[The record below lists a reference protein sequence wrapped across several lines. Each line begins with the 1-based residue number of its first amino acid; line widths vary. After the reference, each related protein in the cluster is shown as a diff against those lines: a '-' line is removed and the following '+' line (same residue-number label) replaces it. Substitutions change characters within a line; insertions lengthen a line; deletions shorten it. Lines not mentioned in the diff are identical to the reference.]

1 TSLLSAVL
9 QASPCPTVGEMEEEV
24 EGVDGEKLSARDCA
38 AVGEG
43 FLDQLSPLCIL
54 PCGQDEEGAE
64 VTVHCVVVG
73 DIKGKLLICLP
84 SASWHRTVARR
95 TIPKGFLSRVFA
107 AEVAAVSLVDRSVEV
122 PGQTL
127 RVWLGFCELEA
138 EALLEVSDASPSVP
152 FGALPSGELLVP
164 SIDVLA
170 EIWQAQ
176 QVVPPPTPLHTASE
190 GGGQPPDVSERIA
203 SIERSVAALTAAFR
217 DASLGTGVSAAA
229 NAGSKPKVALAP
241 PKTFFGG
248 VAKQRGAEAEF
259 PGLDQGVVAAALAAG
274 VQHGALVEM
283 SKLVS
288 AGPLARLKPEASG
301 AAAKQATQTA
311 LEESEEEGQEVL
323 PFPAQAAG
331 STDPQQTDP
340 AEMFAKAVVNCFDAY
355 HGKTVSGKT
364 ALDKALEA
372 GAGGSLDGSLSSGR
386 RHATARRALREA
398 LTSAPQ
404 ELSALI
410 EGLMAEDL
418 CASTPGAGAPVLTS
432 TRAWLEHRS
441 RIQAFP
447 TMVNLVWAIGGAL
460 DCLRANKVDQ
470 ARARLNIALM
480 QADQVSIDR
489 GSWLLAQEL
498 SLEVGPPMTSFKRHE
513 AVSSHGDPVYS
524 RLLDARWAEVAIA
537 KLREE
542 AEFMERRQKLGQRLQ
557 PNLKDESAGETAE
570 KPPRTPGSEAPGLS
584 LFSLW
589 NSMPRTLLRSSGPF
603 ASFFRSALQ
612 RESNATPT
620 PYTWPCP
627 MPFPEAFAADGL
639 GFWKKRLINI
649 SVARL
654 SYEHL
659 GRNLQHLVFG
669 SFFPLKFQPED
680 YGRIGHKV
688 EGQAQTLEALG
699 RAAASVCRSF
709 DGYLPRSVTVAGPS
723 TLGPSPV
730 ESIGTLPGKPDIA
743 AMPIT
748 ADRVKLPASPAFC
761 ASPFMDSDTAE
772 FFNRPLEFARSPDPA
787 SERPPFVKILANKR
801 EKLLLLRALARS
813 GRLVPLDQVPPER
826 AAWGAGL
833 FAVAKD
839 SLRDRLVLDA
849 RPANQLESFPG
860 HWVYS
865 LASAACV
872 GGIVLRP
879 HEVLIMCGTDLQDC
893 FYQFKASAQRTVRN
907 HLACELSVQDAAF
920 VFDRPEASFGFASA
934 VVHCGLSSLAMGDS
948 SACEF
953 AQCSHL
959 GVLLQARAVCMGELL
974 VQAASPPRGL
984 LSVGLVIDDLII
996 MQKLLA
1002 SQVSDLEGPLQQTQ
1016 ASLRLDSALA
1026 GYDAAHLR
1034 YSEKKTFRDRLQASF
1049 WGVDCC
1055 GRSGLV
1061 RANPARYWPLVLIT
1075 VRVLQ
1080 LGLATRA
1087 LLESLIGSWVSVFML
1102 RRRLLCLVD
1111 LSFQALRG
1119 GTPQTILRLSPE
1131 LKGEL
1136 ASFVCLGHLAVVD
1149 LRAQPL
1155 DSIIA
1160 TDASSAWQAAVSAP
1174 VSSEVVAEFQRHAVQ
1189 RGAWSKL
1196 LPPPAAWLKEHN
1208 LLEPE
1213 SELPGDTVFTA
1224 HPVAEAA
1231 ARVPVFEV
1239 RWRRE
1244 HKRRMHIN
1252 VAELEAYLHEESRLA
1267 GRVLSGRPL
1276 FGLDSQVCIGALAKG
1291 RSASPVLNRKLRAS
1305 LAPLLCS
1312 RLFPHYLFF
1321 PTDLNPADDPTRA
1334 RAVRAPSLQK
1344 PSWWTSLEEGDTAP
1358 FDEFLRSAGVP
1369 ADESNGFKQ
1378 DDLLSL
1384 GGVRPAVL
1392 KSNRERGLSSAVA
1405 RLPRHR
1411 VPGSSSVPVCFE
1423 SCGCG
1428 LSSGVASLPQAWTSV
1443 LERFPLRQFLCR
1455 RRCPLDLS
1463 RPGVLHLFAG
1473 ADSVARALLR
1483 AGAPWVL
1490 TFDPQ
1495 RDPREDLAQSALRQQ
1510 LQLLMLAGAFLV
1522 VGGSPPGSTFSRA
1535 VRPPVRSRS
1544 RPLGL
1549 CDISPRLRAK
1559 VLADNER
1566 AEWILHLRDL
1576 CRQLGIAYWFSQPDT
1591 SFFWLVPGWED
1602 EAFPASPHTF
1612 RADLCLFGCLWRKRT
1627 RVALNTSLAGARLLC
1642 QAKVRHLRLVGRS
1655 SAERLPWTSLAQT
1668 VPAGFADA
1676 VALAACV
1683 AARWTS
1689 ARALGPSSCAKLGC
1703 SCRVGEAKNPGPR
1716 RRSTRPVGDL
1726 ESRPLQS
1733 QTSLFL
1739 GDSAWR
1745 AFLSWVSGRLS
1756 VDPVSLFV
1764 ACPILAAMALRAYG
1778 NHLFSSGGTKHTF
1791 RYTLVGAQR
1800 ALLVLKGSLGPA
1812 WELLTRWEAVEP
1824 TIHRTPVPEPLL
1836 MAMVSVGWLRGFRRW
1851 CGCAL
1856 LAFYGTARI
1865 GEVLACQRRHLV
1877 LPEDLFKHSSSLFLR
1892 LDSSK
1897 TSLRGRP
1904 RVQHVRVD
1912 DPEALALVRLAF
1924 AGLEPGEKL
1933 FPLSHAAF
1941 RTRWDRCLAA
1951 LGLGAGVSV
1960 TPGGLRGGGAVA
1972 CYHKGTPIA
1981 DIQWR
1986 LRLKNMATLEHYLQE
2001 VAALTALSEA
2011 SSDAKSNIQHAVQ
2024 LFPFLVATG

>member
-1 TSLLSAVL
+1 MN
-9 QASPCPTVGEMEEEV
+9 QRP
-24 EGVDGEKLSARDCA
+24 
-38 AVGEG
+38 
-43 FLDQLSPLCIL
+43 
-54 PCGQDEEGAE
+54 
-64 VTVHCVVVG
+64 
-73 DIKGKLLICLP
+73 
-84 SASWHRTVARR
+84 
-95 TIPKGFLSRVFA
+95 
-107 AEVAAVSLVDRSVEV
+107 
-122 PGQTL
+122 
-127 RVWLGFCELEA
+127 
-138 EALLEVSDASPSVP
+138 
-152 FGALPSGELLVP
+152 
-164 SIDVLA
+164 
-170 EIWQAQ
+170 
-176 QVVPPPTPLHTASE
+176 
-190 GGGQPPDVSERIA
+190 ER
-203 SIERSVAALTAAFR
+203 
-217 DASLGTGVSAAA
+217 
-229 NAGSKPKVALAP
+229 
-241 PKTFFGG
+241 
-248 VAKQRGAEAEF
+248 
-259 PGLDQGVVAAALAAG
+259 
-274 VQHGALVEM
+274 
-283 SKLVS
+283 
-288 AGPLARLKPEASG
+288 
-301 AAAKQATQTA
+301 
-311 LEESEEEGQEVL
+311 
-323 PFPAQAAG
+323 
-331 STDPQQTDP
+331 
-340 AEMFAKAVVNCFDAY
+340 
-355 HGKTVSGKT
+355 
-364 ALDKALEA
+364 
-372 GAGGSLDGSLSSGR
+372 
-386 RHATARRALREA
+386 
-398 LTSAPQ
+398 
-404 ELSALI
+404 
-410 EGLMAEDL
+410 
-418 CASTPGAGAPVLTS
+418 
-432 TRAWLEHRS
+432 
-441 RIQAFP
+441 
-447 TMVNLVWAIGGAL
+447 
-460 DCLRANKVDQ
+460 
-470 ARARLNIALM
+470 
-480 QADQVSIDR
+480 
-489 GSWLLAQEL
+489 
-498 SLEVGPPMTSFKRHE
+498 
-513 AVSSHGDPVYS
+513 
-524 RLLDARWAEVAIA
+524 
-537 KLREE
+537 
-542 AEFMERRQKLGQRLQ
+542 
-557 PNLKDESAGETAE
+557 
-570 KPPRTPGSEAPGLS
+570 RTPGSEAPGLS
-584 LFSLW
+584 LISLW
-589 NSMPRTLLRSSGPF
+589 NSMPRILLRTSGPF
-603 ASFFRSALQ
+603 ASFLRSALH

-620 PYTWPCP
+620 PYTWPCS
-627 MPFPEAFAADGL
+627 MPFPEAWAANGHD
-639 GFWKKRLINI
+639 FWKKRLINL

-659 GRNLQHLVFG
+659 GRPLRCPGAVRLGVPLNRKQWQLVHNLQHLVFG
-669 SFFPLKFQPED
+669 SFFPLTFQPED

-723 TLGPSPV
+723 TSGPSPV
-730 ESIGTLPGKPDIA
+730 ECVGTLPGKPDIA

-761 ASPFMDSDTAE
+761 AAPFMDFDTAE
-772 FFNRPLEFARSPDPA
+772 FFNRPLEFARNPDPA

-801 EKLLLLRALARS
+801 QKLLLLRALARS
-813 GRLVPLDQVPPER
+813 GRLVPLDRVPPER

-849 RPANQLESFPG
+849 RPANELESFPG

-879 HEVLIMCGTDLQDC
+879 NEVLILCGTDLQDC
-893 FYQFKASAQRTVRN
+893 FYQFKASTQRTVRN
-907 HLACELSVQDAAF
+907 HLACELSVQDAEF
-920 VFDRPEASFGFASA
+920 VFDRPAASFGCPTTA
-934 VVHCGLSSLAMGDS
+934 VHCGLSSLAMGDS

-959 GVLLQARAVCMGELL
+959 GVLLQARAVCVGELL
-974 VQAASPPRGL
+974 VQAAPPPRGL

-1002 SQVSDLEGPLQQTQ
+1002 SQVSALDVPPRQTE
-1016 ASLRLDSALA
+1016 ASLRLDAALA

-1111 LSFQALRG
+1111 LCFQAVRG
-1119 GTPQTILRLSPE
+1119 GTAQTILRLSPE

-1136 ASFVCLGHLAVVD
+1136 ASFVCLGHLAIVD

-1160 TDASSAWQAAVSAP
+1160 TDASSSWQAAVSAP
-1174 VSSEVVAEFQRHAVQ
+1174 VSSEVVAEFQRHSVQ

-1213 SELPGDTVFTA
+1213 SELPGDMVFTA
-1224 HPVAEAA
+1224 HPVAVAA

-1291 RSASPVLNRKLRAS
+1291 RSSSPILNRKLRAS

-1312 RLFPHYLFF
+1312 RLFPHYLYF

-1334 RAVRAPSLQK
+1334 RAVRRPSLLK
-1344 PSWWTSLEEGDTAP
+1344 PSWWTALEDGDTAP
-1358 FDEFLRSAGVP
+1358 FDEFLRGVGEFV
-1369 ADESNGFKQ
+1369 DEPRSFEQ

-1392 KSNRERGLSSAVA
+1392 KSNRERGLSAAPARVPRR
-1405 RLPRHR
+1405 RLPS
-1411 VPGSSSVPVCFE
+1411 GSLVPVCFE
-1423 SCGCG
+1423 SSGSG
-1428 LSSGVASLPQAWTSV
+1428 LSSGAPVRPQAWTSV
-1443 LERFPLRQFLCR
+1443 LERFPLRQFLCKR
-1455 RRCPLDLS
+1455 LCPLDLS
-1463 RPGVLHLFAG
+1463 RPGALHLYAG
-1473 ADSVARALLR
+1473 ADAVARALLR

-1495 RDPREDLAQSALRQQ
+1495 RDPREDLAQSDLQQQ
-1510 LQLLMLAGAFLV
+1510 LQLLILAGAFLV

-1535 VRPPVRSRS
+1535 VRPPVRSRAQ
-1544 RPLGL
+1544 PLGL
-1549 CDISPRLRAK
+1549 CDISPFLRAK
-1559 VLADNER
+1559 VLADNAL
-1566 AEWILHLRDL
+1566 AEWILHLRGL

-1602 EAFPASPHTF
+1602 EAFPASPQTF
-1612 RADLCLFGCLWRKRT
+1612 RVDLCQFGCLWRKRT
-1627 RVALNTSLAGARLLC
+1627 RVALNSTLAGARLLC

-1655 SAERLPWTSLAQT
+1655 SAERLPWTSVART

-1683 AARWTS
+1683 SARWTS
-1689 ARALGPSSCAKLGC
+1689 ARALDPSACAKLGC
-1703 SCRVGEAKNPGPR
+1703 SCRVGESKNPGPR
-1716 RRSTRPVGDL
+1716 RRCARPDGDL

-1733 QTSLFL
+1733 QSSLFL
-1739 GDSAWR
+1739 GDSAWNS
-1745 AFLSWVSGRLS
+1745 FLSWVSGRLS
-1756 VDPVSLFV
+1756 VDPVSVFV

-1778 NHLFSSGGTKHTF
+1778 NHLFSSGGSKHTF

-1865 GEVLACQRRHLV
+1865 GEVLACQRKHLV
-1877 LPEDLFKHSSSLFLR
+1877 LPEDLFKHSSSIFLR

-1897 TSLRGRP
+1897 TSMRGRP

-1912 DPEALALVRLAF
+1912 DPHAIALIRLAF
-1924 AGLEPGEKL
+1924 SDMEPGDKL
-1933 FPLSHAAF
+1933 FPMSHAAF

-1951 LGLGAGVSV
+1951 LGLNAGVHL

-2001 VAALTALSEA
+2001 VSALTALSEA
-2011 SSDAKSNIQHAVQ
+2011 SNDAKSNILHAVQ
-2024 LFPFLVATG
+2024 VFPFLVATG